1 MFYSS
6 KATSLADFL
15 YTWGFLPLSEE
26 EFVQSSHLRIPQKP
40 QVPVIS
46 WQLVAFSAPRR
57 KSRKS
62 KSNKYPYFSIYL
74 WLFALVRRR
83 IRSVTAS
90 PNSSKAPS
98 PGDFEATCCFFRS
111 VTMWQKEQKQQV
123 CPFSYILVAF
133 CPCHKRNSFSHRIFE
148 FLKSP
153 KYP

>member
-1 MFYSS
+1 LFYSS
-6 KATSLADFL
+6 KAPSTGNFKATCCFCNSRTVAIK
-15 YTWGFLPLSEE
+15 GE
-26 EFVQSSHLRIPQKP
+26 KP

-46 WQLVAFSAPRR
+46 RQLVAFSAPQR

-62 KSNKYPYFSIYL
+62 KSNKYVRFPIYL

-90 PNSSKAPS
+90 TNYLKAPS
-98 PGDFEATCCFFRS
+98 PGDFVATCCFFRS
-111 VTMWQKEQKQQV
+111 ETMWQKEQKQQV

-133 CPCHKRNSFSHRIFE
+133 CTCQKKNPFSHRIFE

-153 KYP
+153 KSP